1 MYPMENSHTDKPE
14 DATPAVAPTEDAPDS
29 GLPEAAGAQSDARAV
44 PHTRLSRFSR
54 MVRIATGVAGGMIA
68 EGSRQ
73 LAKGNRPR
81 TSDLLLT
88 PANARRVADQLAQ
101 LRGAAMKVGQLVS
114 MDAGDLL
121 PKELTDILARLRS
134 DAHAMPAKQLE
145 AQLCENW
152 GEDWQRRVYSFSS
165 RPVAAASIGQV
176 HEAISL
182 RGKRLA
188 IKIQYPGVRRSI
200 DSDVDNVASLL
211 RISRLLPSRIDI
223 KPLLQE
229 AKRQL
234 HEEADYLAEAAH
246 LVNFRQLLRDAP
258 QFVVPE
264 VDEELT
270 TESILAM
277 SFVEGHPIESLEGSA
292 RRTRDRAVS
301 LLMEL
306 FFRELFEFQLVQTD
320 PNFAN
325 YRYCYQ
331 SKRLVLLDF
340 GATRAYSREFARS
353 YRKLFRA
360 VVNADRD
367 LAFEAGRAIG
377 YFQDHVTAEQAE
389 LLLDIIMMAGEPFQC
404 DGPYDF
410 GASHLGTRLNE
421 AAMVLSRD
429 RDYWHTPPADALF
442 LHRKLGG
449 LFLLAAR
456 LEARADVRELVAPHL

>member
-1 MYPMENSHTDKPE
+1 MVNTNSDNPE
-14 DATPAVAPTEDAPDS
+14 DTLPENARSPDS
-29 GLPEAAGAQSDARAV
+29 GESSLDASDEGRGDSRAV
-44 PHTRLSRFSR
+44 PHTRMSRFSR
-54 MVRIATGVAGGMIA
+54 MVRIATGVAGGMLA
-68 EGSRQ
+68 EGGRQ

-121 PKELTDILARLRS
+121 PKELTEILARLRS
-134 DAHAMPAKQLE
+134 DAHSMPAKQLE
-145 AQLCENW
+145 AQLRENW
-152 GEDWQRRVYSFSS
+152 GEDWARRVYSFSPK
-165 RPVAAASIGQV
+165 PVAAASIGQV
-176 HEAISL
+176 HEAVSL

-188 IKIQYPGVRRSI
+188 IKIQYPGVRNSI

-211 RISRLLPSRIDI
+211 RISRLLPARIDV

-234 HEEADYLAEAAH
+234 HEEADYLVEAAH
-246 LVNFRQLLRDAP
+246 LVNFRQLLADAP

-277 SFVEGHPIESLEGSA
+277 SFMEGQPIESLQGSA
-292 RRTRDRAVS
+292 RRTRDRAVT

-353 YRKLFRA
+353 YRRLFRA
-360 VVNADRD
+360 VVNGDRD

-377 YFQDHVTAEQAE
+377 YFQDHVSAEQAE
-389 LLLDIIMMAGEPFQC
+389 LLLDVIMMAGEPFRYE
-404 DGPYDF
+404 GPYDF

-421 AAMVLSRD
+421 AAMVLGRD

-456 LEARADVRELVAPHL
+456 LEARADVRELVEAHL

>member
-1 MYPMENSHTDKPE
+1 
-14 DATPAVAPTEDAPDS
+14 
-29 GLPEAAGAQSDARAV
+29 
-44 PHTRLSRFSR
+44 
-54 MVRIATGVAGGMIA
+54 
-68 EGSRQ
+68 
-73 LAKGNRPR
+73 
-81 TSDLLLT
+81 
-88 PANARRVADQLAQ
+88 
-101 LRGAAMKVGQLVS
+101 
-114 MDAGDLL
+114 
-121 PKELTDILARLRS
+121 
-134 DAHAMPAKQLE
+134 
-145 AQLCENW
+145 
-152 GEDWQRRVYSFSS
+152 
-165 RPVAAASIGQV
+165 
-176 HEAISL
+176 
-182 RGKRLA
+182 
-188 IKIQYPGVRRSI
+188 
-200 DSDVDNVASLL
+200 
-211 RISRLLPSRIDI
+211 
-223 KPLLQE
+223 
-229 AKRQL
+229 
-234 HEEADYLAEAAH
+234 
-246 LVNFRQLLRDAP
+246 
-258 QFVVPE
+258 
-264 VDEELT
+264 
-270 TESILAM
+270 
-277 SFVEGHPIESLEGSA
+277 
-292 RRTRDRAVS
+292 
-301 LLMEL
+301 
-306 FFRELFEFQLVQTD
+306 VQTD

-429 RDYWHTPPADALF
+429 KDYWHTPPADALF